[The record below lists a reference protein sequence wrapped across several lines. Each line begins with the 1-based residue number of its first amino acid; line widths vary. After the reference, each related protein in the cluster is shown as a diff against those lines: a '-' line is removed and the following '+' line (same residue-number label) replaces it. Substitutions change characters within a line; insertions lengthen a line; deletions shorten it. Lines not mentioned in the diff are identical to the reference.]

1 MSALNTLFTVAN
13 AVKKGECL
21 KNPETW
27 KNTSL
32 LMNTLL
38 ALIALVPQFTSIPID
53 ESQQNAIVYGIVTI
67 VGVFNAYT
75 HAATSDKVGL

>member
-1 MSALNTLFTVAN
+1 MSLLNTLFTVAG

-53 ESQQNAIVYGIVTI
+53 ESQQNAIVYGVVTV
-67 VGVFNAYT
+67 VGIFNTYT
-75 HAATSDKVGL
+75 HAATSTKVGL